1 MRIEPYL
8 REYEKLKEEQV
19 GRIKVR
25 DNLLYANLVA
35 VGVLA
40 AKAMDQA
47 ELWLLVPWIGCILG
61 WTYLMNK
68 DQVLRIKQYLGGR
81 LAPVVRDRGVGDD
94 VFAWERVERGLPAR
108 VCQFF
113 IEEVAFV
120 APGAASLFIFTYSD
134 PPAAL
139 PERWASGVVMFEAAL
154 LGILAVQFAGCEFF
168 RRRKMHRPEPLRAG
182 TPAAASA

>member
-19 GRIKVR
+19 GRIRLR
-25 DNLLYANLVA
+25 DNLFYANLVA

-40 AKAMDQA
+40 AKAMDKP
-47 ELWLLVPWIGCILG
+47 ELWLLVPWVGCILG
-61 WTYLMNK
+61 WTFLMNK
-68 DQVLRIKQYLGGR
+68 DQVLRIKQYLAET
-81 LAPVVRDRGVGDD
+81 LAPLVRDRGDCRD
-94 VFAWERVERGLPAR
+94 AFSWEQVERGIPAR

-120 APGAASLFIFTYSD
+120 APGAASLIIFTHSD

-139 PERWASGVVMFEAAL
+139 QEPWLFGVVVFEGAL
-154 LGILAVQFAGCEFF
+154 LAVLGRLSCA
-168 RRRKMHRPEPLRAG
+168 RRI
-182 TPAAASA
+182 T